1 MWKRRKARVL
11 TRERLSDYEFFLR
24 EQEKA
29 GNTVKKY
36 MQSLASL
43 RSHLAGAPI
52 TKAALIEWKEELV
65 REYAPASVNAMIA
78 AVNSFLNFM
87 EWTDCRI
94 QPLKIQRAIFRREEK
109 ELTRSECPPCKDCG
123 KNGKG
128 TAGACIADDYF
139 YRDSCL
145 RTAVHYH
152 GGCALRESGGQMQGK
167 EQRGLPSEEIMP
179 VS

>member
-78 AVNSFLNFM
+78 AVNFELYGVDGLPHPASEDTESNLS
-87 EWTDCRI
+87 
-94 QPLKIQRAIFRREEK
+94 QR
-109 ELTRSECPPCKDCG
+109 
-123 KNGKG
+123 GKG
-128 TAGACIADDYF
+128 VD
-139 YRDSCL
+139 
-145 RTAVHYH
+145 
-152 GGCALRESGGQMQGK
+152 K
-167 EQRGLPSEEIMP
+167 E
-179 VS
+179 